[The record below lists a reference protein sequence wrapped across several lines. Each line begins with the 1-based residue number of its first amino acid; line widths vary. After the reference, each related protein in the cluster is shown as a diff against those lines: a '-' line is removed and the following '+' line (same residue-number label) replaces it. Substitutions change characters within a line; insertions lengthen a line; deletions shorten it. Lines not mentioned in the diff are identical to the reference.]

1 MTLPCHTGEVDVCLL
16 LRALGVSKSF
26 DRILLKTVVSHIVI
40 TATATFRKIPSM
52 KELWIEFGIGNSLT

>member
-1 MTLPCHTGEVDVCLL
+1 MPCHTGEADVCLL

-26 DRILLKTVVSHIVI
+26 DRILRKTVVSHIVI
-40 TATATFRKIPSM
+40 TATATFRNISSM